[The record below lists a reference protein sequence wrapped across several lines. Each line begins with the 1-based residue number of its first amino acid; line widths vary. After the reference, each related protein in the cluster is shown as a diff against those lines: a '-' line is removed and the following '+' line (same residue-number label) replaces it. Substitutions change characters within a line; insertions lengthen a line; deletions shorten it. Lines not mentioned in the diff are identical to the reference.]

1 MKLLMSSLAFAFTL
15 STVPAIAEVGVVA
28 LVNLSPAGNFQAK
41 TNSVTGSAKVTGDSV
56 TATNIKVPMNSLKT
70 GIELRDKHMK
80 EKYIETAKF
89 PDAELI
95 EATGKGGKGRG
106 KLKFHGVE
114 KEVTGTY
121 KIVGKEME
129 AEFPIKL
136 SEFGITG
143 IKYMGVGV
151 KDDVKVTITVPVTK

>member
-1 MKLLMSSLAFAFTL
+1 MKLLMLSLALALTL
-15 STVPAIAEVGVVA
+15 STIPALAEVGVVA

-41 TNSVTGSAKVTGDSV
+41 TNSVVGSAKITGDRVS
-56 TATNIKVPMNSLKT
+56 ATNIKVPMDSLKT
-70 GIELRDKHMK
+70 GIELRDRHMK
-80 EKYIETAKF
+80 EKYIETTKF

-95 EATGKGGKGRG
+95 EATGTAGKGRG

-114 KEVTGTY
+114 KEITGTY
-121 KIVGKEME
+121 KIVGNEMQ

-143 IKYMGVGV
+143 IRYMGVGV
-151 KDDVKVTITVPVTK
+151 KDDVKVTITVPVTE